1 MSLRGI
7 SHYKANMYSRSSST
21 TSSQL
26 ASLLGR
32 SSVNSRMLKK
42 AYSKLSEKT
51 GKAYLDRTDLSEDS
65 ASGIYQ
71 GGGISESEKS
81 EALKNA
87 ASDTAASAAVLM
99 NSKLS
104 PDETASAAKS
114 FAESY
119 NSAVSAIENAGSGSA
134 AKISGESLISLTAS
148 FESALSK
155 AGITINEDST
165 LSVDET
171 AVKEKHEQIK
181 DMFKGYYSY
190 GARVMKKSSEIQ
202 NNAQLTGLSAAGIYN
217 RFGVFGSSS
226 N

>member
-51 GKAYLDRTDLSEDS
+51 GKTYLDRTDISEDS

-81 EALKNA
+81 GALKSA

-99 NSKLS
+99 NRKLTPDDRRTSDWSFPVTIPEGYVFVMGDNRNHSADSRSKDIGLI
-104 PDETASAAKS
+104 DERCI
-114 FAESY
+114 
-119 NSAVSAIENAGSGSA
+119 VGRAI
-134 AKISGESLISLTAS
+134 
-148 FESALSK
+148 
-155 AGITINEDST
+155 
-165 LSVDET
+165 V
-171 AVKEKHEQIK
+171 
-181 DMFKGYYSY
+181 
-190 GARVMKKSSEIQ
+190 RVFPFDRYK
-202 NNAQLTGLSAAGIYN
+202 
-217 RFGVFGSSS
+217 VFD
-226 N
+226 